1 MSHHRRPPT
10 HFDEALLDAEAAHDD
25 ESHESRLRA
34 AGRGEDDFAPETYRR
49 AREQLS
55 LEAIR

>member
-1 MSHHRRPPT
+1 MRRPPT

-25 ESHESRLRA
+25 EGHADRLREA
-34 AGRGEDDFAPETYRR
+34 MRGENDFLPETYRR